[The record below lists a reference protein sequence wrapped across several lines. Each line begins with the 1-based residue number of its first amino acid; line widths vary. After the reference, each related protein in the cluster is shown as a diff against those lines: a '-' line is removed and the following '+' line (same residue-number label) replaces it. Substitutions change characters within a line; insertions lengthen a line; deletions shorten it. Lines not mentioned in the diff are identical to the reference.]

1 VATRCDHCWN
11 DMQFAFY
18 HKDCRVWWCRSCS
31 EHFLENGGTLSLLNP
46 GRAAEER
53 LMEPHAG

>member
-1 VATRCDHCWN
+1 
-11 DMQFAFY
+11 MQFAFY